1 MSRRALAKLFAL
13 VMVAVGAAIWVPA
26 PAASGATPVAS
37 VEVLQDGREQQFD
50 NFSGAVRAKCN
61 PGYEFQELSFNG
73 VQGSNNQDWS
83 TSAPGFTCNGNW
95 QRISYSSG
103 PGFVAGRSATVTAR
117 LTVISTATGDPAP
130 QAVDTGEVW
139 VRRATFIS
147 VGNNPT
153 LKPDGTV
160 VVHLQAR
167 CDRPWVEPDFSVG
180 INQDNHFRSLPATI
194 TCTGALQKFN
204 LRSKPSDGAFHTGAA
219 TVDAS
224 LEVHDPQS
232 FDPVAATQ
240 IFGKPVRIVS

>member
-1 MSRRALAKLFAL
+1 MTRRSLANFFAL
-13 VMVAVGAAIWVPA
+13 VVAAVGAVVWLPA
-26 PAASGATPVAS
+26 PTASGATPVAS

-50 NFSGAVRAKCN
+50 NFSGFVRAKCS
-61 PGYEFQELSFNG
+61 PGYEFNDLEFNG
-73 VQGSNNQDWS
+73 IQGSTNQDWS

-95 QRISYSSG
+95 QRISYASG
-103 PGFVAGRSATVTAR
+103 PGFVAGKAATVTAR
-117 LTVISTATGDPAP
+117 MTVTSTATGDPAP
-130 QAVDTGEVW
+130 QAADTGQVW

-180 INQDNHFRSLPATI
+180 INQDNRFTSLPATI
-194 TCTGALQKFN
+194 TCTGAMQKFN
-204 LRSKPSDGAFHTGAA
+204 LRSKPSDGRFHTGAA
-219 TVDAS
+219 VVDAS
-224 LEVHDPQS
+224 LIVHDPES

-240 IFGKPVRIVS
+240 LSKTVRIVS